1 MSDDTATPN
10 IRRVRVAC
18 KACNARRV
26 KCDASDGQPCWHCRT
41 RHTPCELIESKR
53 GKYPRRGRG
62 ERRISR
68 RLQGSRDTSMGV
80 AQASLED
87 ITPDTNSPDVSCQ
100 TNDTRETIAE
110 ESQVLPAT
118 DQPSPRQSSQ
128 DNIRSYYLG
137 DSSSFS
143 YIIEMIC
150 SPRSGVTEP
159 VKVHYPIPASIADRT
174 IPFGRLQARPATLEE
189 ALTFPARHVAD
200 RLVYDFFKLVHPT
213 FPVLNRRS
221 FTQLYRQGKV
231 SPIVLQTVFLLGVTV
246 CGDDLLR
253 EARFNDRVTARRTHY
268 LRAKTLYD
276 IDYETDRTD
285 LASALMLLSFW
296 WNSPDDQK
304 DSWYWLGCA
313 TSYAQSLGMHP
324 LPILPW
330 IKRQGLCG
338 RESGGPYLYDYA
350 AFALHL
356 LTLKIRDRH
365 TAACFGRPCRV
376 RDEDCDV
383 EPMTEQDLTFD
394 QGFDETLVPVQKD
407 YHVAYFL
414 EMAKLSEILGDII
427 IGEFS
432 PRRPALERYDTE
444 NIEQRLVQ
452 WESRLPEYL
461 RQLPPDESL
470 GASYWASMLQ
480 IAHQNYRILLFR
492 PRTVDNESP
501 EEAERDVKV
510 RMAADSVTRMAEDLL
525 AAGIMRISQ
534 IHLTPAVFGAL
545 SIHTMVICRKDPV
558 RRQLAGN
565 KSRQCI
571 LALSELA
578 KTWPVG
584 LWTMRFFVNL
594 MGRLVGKGG
603 SVVTGGSIVNSGS
616 RVGGDSVDDPGSSPH
631 NPSAQAR
638 NHVHAGLGDGMN
650 SGLEG
655 DGSNNQPSVTIADQ
669 RGGEFVPDQFNS
681 DSFWA
686 GCLDGTLDV
695 DLLLHH
701 GLGPLLPAPFIAP
714 PDSLGL

>member
-1 MSDDTATPN
+1 MSDDTTTPN

-68 RLQGSRDTSMGV
+68 RLQGSRDPSIGV

-87 ITPDTNSPDVSCQ
+87 ITPDANSPDVSCQ

-118 DQPSPRQSSQ
+118 DQPNPRQSSQ

-189 ALTFPARHVAD
+189 ALTFPAQHVAD
-200 RLVYDFFKLVHPT
+200 RLVYEFFKLVHPT

-221 FTQLYRQGKV
+221 FTQLYRQGKI

-253 EARFNDRVTARRTHY
+253 EAGFNDRVTARRTHY

-313 TSYAQSLGMHP
+313 TSYAQSLGMHRSSTYSV
-324 LPILPW
+324 LDQETRSLW
-330 IKRQGLCG
+330 KRIWW
-338 RESGGPYLYDYA
+338 SV
-350 AFALHL
+350 F
-356 LTLKIRDRH
+356 IRDRH

-383 EPMTEQDLTFD
+383 EPMTEEDLTFD
-394 QGFDETLVPVQKD
+394 QGFDETLVPTQKD
-407 YHVAYFL
+407 YHVSYIL

-444 NIEQRLVQ
+444 DIEQRLEQ
-452 WESRLPEYL
+452 WESQLPEYL

-616 RVGGDSVDDPGSSPH
+616 RVAGDNCDDPSSSMH
-631 NPSAQAR
+631 NPSAQPR
-638 NHVHAGLGDGMN
+638 NHVHTGLGDGIN
-650 SGLEG
+650 CSHEG
-655 DGSNNQPSVTIADQ
+655 DGSNNQLPGTIADQ

-701 GLGPLLPAPFIAP
+701 GLGPLLPTPFIAP

>member
-53 GKYPRRGRG
+53 GKYPRRGRA

-68 RLQGSRDTSMGV
+68 RLQGSRDTSISVTQG
-80 AQASLED
+80 SLED

-100 TNDTRETIAE
+100 TNNTRETIAE
-110 ESQVLPAT
+110 ESQVLPAA
-118 DQPSPRQSSQ
+118 DQPNPRQSSQ

-189 ALTFPARHVAD
+189 ALTFPAQHVAD
-200 RLVYDFFKLVHPT
+200 RLVYEFFKLVHPT

-253 EARFNDRVTARRTHY
+253 EAGFNDRVTARRTHY

-313 TSYAQSLGMHP
+313 TSYAQSLGMHRSSTYSV
-324 LPILPW
+324 LDQETRSLW
-330 IKRQGLCG
+330 KRIWW
-338 RESGGPYLYDYA
+338 SV
-350 AFALHL
+350 F
-356 LTLKIRDRH
+356 IRDRH

-383 EPMTEQDLTFD
+383 EPMTEEDLTFD
-394 QGFDETLVPVQKD
+394 QGFDETLVPIQKD
-407 YHVAYFL
+407 YHVSYFL

-444 NIEQRLVQ
+444 NIEQRLEK
-452 WESRLPEYL
+452 WESQLPEYL

-492 PRTVDNESP
+492 PRTVDNDSP

-510 RMAADSVTRMAEDLL
+510 RMAADSVTRMAED
-525 AAGIMRISQ
+525 
-534 IHLTPAVFGAL
+534 LTPAVFGAL

-571 LALSELA
+571 LALS
-578 KTWPVG
+578 
-584 LWTMRFFVNL
+584 
-594 MGRLVGKGG
+594 
-603 SVVTGGSIVNSGS
+603 GSIVNSGS
-616 RVGGDSVDDPGSSPH
+616 RVAGDSVDDPSSSTH
-631 NPSAQAR
+631 NPSAQPR

-650 SGLEG
+650 GCHEG
-655 DGSNNQPSVTIADQ
+655 DGLNIQPPGSTADQ
-669 RGGEFVPDQFNS
+669 RGGEFVPDHFNS